1 MACGTITAAFTSF
14 APHGLRS
21 AYRLALAGVLDDSSF
36 DYQSDLY
43 FKRTLNFLDEVAF
56 PFYDSVSCIC
66 VENRYKIL
74 IKAK

>member
-1 MACGTITAAFTSF
+1 MAAFTSF
-14 APHGLRS
+14 AAQALRS
-21 AYRLALAGVLDDSSF
+21 AYRWALAGVLDDSPF

-56 PFYDSVSCIC
+56 LFYDSVSSFC